1 MPFWSECDDYI
12 VDRAAVM
19 ALQRQLSLVSSDKD
33 DTDMIENASSTVA
46 VDTTPSSNRLRR
58 RTATSPTGSKSADD
72 KSSATEKNPLM
83 SNQLIK
89 DEDAVEGTVCKFLL
103 VHLLWSTVS

>member
-1 MPFWSECDDYI
+1 
-12 VDRAAVM
+12 M

-33 DTDMIENASSTVA
+33 DTDVTENASSA
-46 VDTTPSSNRLRR
+46 MAIDTTPSSNRLRR

-72 KSSATEKNPLM
+72 RASVAEKKPLM

-89 DEDAVEGTVCKFLL
+89 DEDAVEGTVCYMFTG
-103 VHLLWSTVS
+103 VHLLWATFSS